1 MILNLEEE
9 FLSYVNFFTGCT
21 KTSLGEWPVSLNA
34 DKKKYQS
41 IKAFS
46 FYDSVRQIVF
56 AEHDKFAQHIACY
69 NVWSFKL
76 KHKSNLSIISPNQN
90 Y

>member
-1 MILNLEEE
+1 MQDQLKAD
-9 FLSYVNFFTGCT
+9 LSWIIFIVIF
-21 KTSLGEWPVSLNA
+21 
-34 DKKKYQS
+34 
-41 IKAFS
+41 FS

-69 NVWSFKL
+69 SFWSFKFE
-76 KHKSNLSIISPNQN
+76 HKSNLSIFSPNQN